1 MDFMKNFTKGASSL
15 FFIVVLSSCY
25 DNSIY
30 FNLEN
35 QSVKTCNGRELVV
48 FYLKKKDDPF
58 LYFYNLK
65 LDKEGPNEFSL
76 KETNRNYILEYK
88 GKSVD
93 AEDSK
98 LSPNSKYEIVN
109 HSSRDATDASMQIET
124 DSCGNVIFSNVTS
137 CH

>member
-1 MDFMKNFTKGASSL
+1 MNFIKHFTKGISFL
-15 FFIVVLSSCY
+15 FFIVMLTSCY

-35 QSVKTCNGRELVV
+35 QSIKTCNGRELVV

-65 LDKEGPNEFSL
+65 LDKVGTNEFSL
-76 KETNRNYILEYK
+76 KEINRNYILEYK

-93 AEDSK
+93 VGDFK

-109 HSSRDATDASMQIET
+109 HSSRDATDASIQIET